1 MKKLYSLLAILATAA
16 MALGFASC
24 GGDDDD
30 DSGVMA
36 PPEAFEDAL
45 VKLYP
50 QARGVKWEKNGPYIV
65 AEFQQ
70 DMADYDVWFEQSASW
85 AMTEI
90 DYGKNLSAVPDKA
103 VTDAFKSGDYSSW
116 MVDDVSCYKQ
126 KTREF
131 YVIEVEAPQQIE
143 TDLYYATDGTL
154 IKAVPDDQNTD
165 IYPDT
170 KI

>member
-1 MKKLYSLLAILATAA
+1 MKKLYSLLAIFAVAA

-24 GGDDDD
+24 GDDDD
-30 DSGVMA
+30 DDVKA
-36 PPEAFEDAL
+36 PPQAFETAL
-45 VKLYP
+45 NKLYP
-50 QARGVKWEKNGPYIV
+50 QAKGVKWEKKGPYIV
-65 AEFQQ
+65 ADFKQ

-90 DYGKNLSAVPDKA
+90 DYGKNLAAVPDKA
-103 VTDAFKSGDYSSW
+103 VTDAFKAGDYSSW
-116 MVDDVSCYKQ
+116 MVDDVSYYKQ

-131 YVIEVEAPQQIE
+131 YIIEVEAPQQVE
-143 TDLYYATDGTL
+143 TDLYYATDGTF
-154 IKAVPDDQNTD
+154 IKAVPDNQDVD